1 MIKNITKGIITTII
15 GIIFLLADV
24 AYLLFKEPVDS
35 GILIMVAAIGLG
47 LLLSPDDLFKK
58 LKEKV

>member
-15 GIIFLLADV
+15 GVIFLLADV
-24 AYLLFKEPVDS
+24 AYLLFKEPVDT
-35 GILIMVAAIGLG
+35 GVLIMVAVIGLG
-47 LLLSPDDLFKK
+47 LLLAPDDLFKK